1 MTKEKN
7 IQFKIA
13 DIRTNEFA
21 TVDDIP
27 VEDDKVEIKSGI
39 GVNMD
44 VENSIIT
51 VQIKFTFIFNNY
63 PFVILNC
70 QCSFMLDDKN
80 LKSFANEDGCTY
92 TFPKDLVTHLAV
104 LTVGTARGILH
115 CKTENTNY
123 NKFILPPIDLTKIIK
138 EDLKLKQ

>member
-1 MTKEKN
+1 MAKDKN

-21 TVDDIP
+21 IVDEIP

-51 VQIKFTFIFNNY
+51 VQIKFTYIFNNY

-70 QCSFMLDDKN
+70 QCSFMLDDIN

-92 TFPKDLVTHLAV
+92 TFPRDLVTHLAV

>member
-1 MTKEKN
+1 
-7 IQFKIA
+7 
-13 DIRTNEFA
+13 
-21 TVDDIP
+21 
-27 VEDDKVEIKSGI
+27 
-39 GVNMD
+39 MD

-51 VQIKFTFIFNNY
+51 VQIKFTYIFNNY

-70 QCSFMLDDKN
+70 QCSFMFDDIN

-92 TFPKDLVTHLAV
+92 TFPRDLVTHLAV

>member
-1 MTKEKN
+1 MAKDKN

-21 TVDDIP
+21 IVDEIP

-39 GVNMD
+39 RVNMD

-51 VQIKFTFIFNNY
+51 VQIKFTYIFNNY

-70 QCSFMLDDKN
+70 QCSFMLDDIN

-92 TFPKDLVTHLAV
+92 TFPRDLVTHLAV